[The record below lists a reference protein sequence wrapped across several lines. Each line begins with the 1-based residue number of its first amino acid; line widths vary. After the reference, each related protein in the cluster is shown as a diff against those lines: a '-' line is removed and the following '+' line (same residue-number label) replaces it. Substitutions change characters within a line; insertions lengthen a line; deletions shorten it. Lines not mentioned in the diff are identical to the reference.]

1 MPVVSGGAL
10 FDAYR
15 RIPSPL
21 LWRCLILLEWSSYQ
35 VGAGALEYGCLSLSR
50 NARVLEPYPA
60 LFDVAAQMVYRTLR
74 IPGPTPG
81 ICRVLPRYIDLEH
94 LLILTMRLVDP
105 GRVV

>member
-35 VGAGALEYGCLSLSR
+35 VGAGTLEYGCLSLSR
-50 NARVLEPYPA
+50 NA
-60 LFDVAAQMVYRTLR
+60 
-74 IPGPTPG
+74 
-81 ICRVLPRYIDLEH
+81 RVLPRYIDLEH
-94 LLILTMRLVDP
+94 LLILTMGFHCP
-105 GRVV
+105 GKAAVIGNIVEEG

>member
-35 VGAGALEYGCLSLSR
+35 VGAGALEYRCLSLSR
-50 NARVLEPYPA
+50 NV
-60 LFDVAAQMVYRTLR
+60 
-74 IPGPTPG
+74 
-81 ICRVLPRYIDLEH
+81 RVLPRYIDLEH
-94 LLILTMRLVDP
+94 PLILTMRLVDP
-105 GRVV
+105 DRVV